1 MSSESTDTVTKLMA
15 ANPSEFA
22 RGIERVTRDMTH
34 SRNGAATVIDLP
46 GGTVAITYT
55 PKEGRRLSPLVVMP
69 DADVLLSFDG
79 VGDADRAA
87 FIAKFDLVFQ
97 RGGG

>member
-1 MSSESTDTVTKLMA
+1 MSRASDTVTKLMA

-22 RGIERVTRDMTH
+22 SGMERLTQDMVAQPDGI
-34 SRNGAATVIDLP
+34 ATIIHLP
-46 GGTVAITYT
+46 GGTVSITYT
-55 PKEGRRLSPLVVMP
+55 PREGRRLSPVLVMP
-69 DADVLLSFDG
+69 AADVVLDFSG
-79 VGDADRAA
+79 VTEAERTA